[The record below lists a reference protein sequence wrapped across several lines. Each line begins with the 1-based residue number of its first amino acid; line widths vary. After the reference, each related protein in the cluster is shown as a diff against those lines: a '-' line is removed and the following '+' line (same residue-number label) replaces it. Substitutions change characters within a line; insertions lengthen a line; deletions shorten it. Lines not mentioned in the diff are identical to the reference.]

1 MNFATNTSRGI
12 ATGARSP
19 PAAVLRVEDPTHPA
33 TVHLPRTFA
42 SAPNEW
48 YRWEKD
54 LRQNR
59 GIDILV
65 AIDPTSFPL
74 GTGPKPNE
82 IWRSGYYPVV
92 WTNRGYRMMYFN
104 MGHNDIDYEHKYDMT
119 NRTFVIHFQ
128 QRDAES
134 VDHRRVGLVGSAVV
148 LTPSPSPVGRGGT
161 TQTRLVI
168 VTCVTA
174 AEGTCS
180 VHA

>member
-1 MNFATNTSRGI
+1 MNFATNTSRGT

-59 GIDILV
+59 DMGILV

-104 MGHNDIDYEHKYDMT
+104 MGHNDIDYEHKYDTT
-119 NRTFVIHFQ
+119 NRSLSSTFSSATQNQLII
-128 QRDAES
+128 DAL
-134 VDHRRVGLVGSAVV
+134 VWLGRR
-148 LTPSPSPVGRGGT
+148 
-161 TQTRLVI
+161 
-168 VTCVTA
+168 
-174 AEGTCS
+174 
-180 VHA
+180 